1 MTSNIM
7 TIFTIS
13 VTKQIQA
20 LSPNDN
26 RSLTHTHLQKKNKKH
41 TTQAMI
47 DGKERN
53 RQNKLRLLSS

>member
-26 RSLTHTHLQKKNKKH
+26 RSLTHTHIYKKKKKKN
-41 TTQAMI
+41 TQP
-47 DGKERN
+47 RP
-53 RQNKLRLLSS
+53 